1 MYHVTETHQRRATVS
16 SNGSVSLIST
26 SAVSVQ
32 PEASIPAQL
41 ETTAAPGPVSAA
53 TPAPA
58 DPLIPHDN
66 SSPSSLLIA
75 ASFEKMVELTKA
87 TIRFLQGEFYD
98 INFEAQELLCRSARQ
113 DSKFLNRFKN
123 YIVNL
128 PVTKKEVHI
137 QFFIN
142 NHKEILKAK
151 RIQKLFII
159 LGQHCNYTNYE
170 IILHI
175 VKMFCKELTQRMLSY
190 RDSLIVFEKT
200 TPVNVY
206 LCAVSAPP
214 GGRIFTGFLEIT
226 MKINK
231 LASECTLHE
240 IQELKESIEK
250 EAALESYAVYIDTPE
265 TGSVCVRLC
274 ILEEV
279 GWMVGVVLTP
289 DFRDKCLLS
298 EVTVKKQT
306 NFEMV
311 EERKLQQFLMRNW

>member
-113 DSKFLNRFKN
+113 DSKFLHRLKN

-137 QFFIN
+137 
-142 NHKEILKAK
+142 
-151 RIQKLFII
+151 
-159 LGQHCNYTNYE
+159 
-170 IILHI
+170 
-175 VKMFCKELTQRMLSY
+175 
-190 RDSLIVFEKT
+190 
-200 TPVNVY
+200 
-206 LCAVSAPP
+206 
-214 GGRIFTGFLEIT
+214 
-226 MKINK
+226 
-231 LASECTLHE
+231 
-240 IQELKESIEK
+240 
-250 EAALESYAVYIDTPE
+250 
-265 TGSVCVRLC
+265 
-274 ILEEV
+274 
-279 GWMVGVVLTP
+279 
-289 DFRDKCLLS
+289 
-298 EVTVKKQT
+298 
-306 NFEMV
+306 
-311 EERKLQQFLMRNW
+311 